1 MKVVGYKAAAGAA
14 LLALALAACGGGSD
28 KPAAGTAEGAKAAQE
43 QAAAL
48 PGSATNPVAYDQVK
62 DGGTI
67 TLALSQWHQ
76 QWNYNQVNGTHADVS
91 DVYDAIMPSIYEAND
106 KAELVNNPD
115 FVTEWKLELK
125 GDKQVV
131 TYKLNDKATWSDG
144 TPITY
149 KDYVAQWKALNG
161 SDDKFQVSSTDG
173 YDRVES
179 VEKGATDH
187 DVVVTFSKQY
197 PDWQGMFSPL
207 APASTNSD
215 ATAFNKSWIDK
226 IPVTAGP
233 FKVEKMDQTTKTIT
247 LVRDDK
253 WWGQKAKLDKV
264 IFRALDSGATV
275 NAFANG
281 ELDAMEIAPSA
292 ADLKR
297 AKAVADVDIRKA
309 AAPNWRHLTVNGSA
323 PNLTDKS
330 VRQAVLLGINREAIT
345 QSDLKDL
352 DWPVQVLNNHLYMNT
367 HKGYVDNSGE
377 LGTYNPEK
385 AKQLLDAAGWKMQ
398 GEYRAKDGK
407 ELELRFIVPATLPLA
422 KQEGELTQAMLK
434 DVGVRVKIVPVPD
447 DKFFDDYVTPGNF
460 DLVPFSWI
468 GTPFPNGALPQ
479 IYKQPTSKDN
489 FGSNF
494 PRIGSPELDTLIE
507 QAAGEMDPAKYI
519 ELGNQADKLIWDEV
533 HTIPLYQRPSI
544 FATKKTLANYGAF
557 GFATK
562 DWSAVGFTK

>member
-1 MKVVGYKAAAGAA
+1 MKVGYKAAAGAA

-48 PGSATNPVAYDQVK
+48 PGSAINPVAYDQVK

-76 QWNYNQVNGTHADVS
+76 QWNYSQVNGTHADVA
-91 DVYDAIMPSIYEAND
+91 DVYDATMPSIYKASD
-106 KAELVNNPD
+106 KAELTNNPD
-115 FVTEWKLELK
+115 FVTEWKMELK

-131 TYKLNDKATWSDG
+131 TYKLNDKAKWSDG

-149 KDYVAQWKALNG
+149 KDYVGQWKALNG

-187 DVVVTFSKQY
+187 DVIVTFSRHY

-207 APASTNSD
+207 IPASTSSD
-215 ATAFNKSWIDK
+215 VTEFNKGWIDK
-226 IPVTAGP
+226 FPVTAGP
-233 FKVEKMDQTTKTIT
+233 FKLEKMDQTAKTIT
-247 LVRDDK
+247 LVRDDN

-264 IFRALDSGATV
+264 IFRALDSDATV

-281 ELDAMEIAPSA
+281 ELDALEIVPSA
-292 ADLKR
+292 ADLQR

-309 AAPNWRHLTVNGSA
+309 AAPNWRHITVNGSA

-377 LGTYNPEK
+377 LGKYNPEK
-385 AKQLLDAAGWKMQ
+385 AKQLLDAAGWKLE
-398 GEYRAKDGK
+398 GEYRKKDGK
-407 ELELRFIVPATLPLA
+407 ELELRFIVPAAYPLA

-434 DVGVRVKIVPVPD
+434 DVGVKVKIEPVPD
-447 DKFFDDYVTPGNF
+447 DKFFDDYITPGNF
-460 DLVPFSWI
+460 DLVPFSWL

-507 QAAGEMDPAKYI
+507 QAAGEMDPVKYI

-544 FATKKTLANYGAF
+544 FAAKKTLANYGAF

>member
-1 MKVVGYKAAAGAA
+1 MKVAGYKAAAGAA
-14 LLALALAACGGGSD
+14 LLALALAACGGGAD
-28 KPAAGTAEGAKAAQE
+28 KPATGSKEAVKQAQE

-48 PGSATNPVAYDQVK
+48 PGSSINPVAYEQVK

-67 TLALSQWHQ
+67 TLALTQWQQ
-76 QWNYNQVNGTHADVS
+76 QWNYNQVNGTHATVS
-91 DVYDAIMPSIYEAND
+91 DVYDASMPSMGKADD

-115 FVTEWKLELK
+115 YVTEWKMELK

-131 TYKLNDKATWSDG
+131 TYKLNDKAKWSDG
-144 TPITY
+144 EPITY
-149 KDYVAQWKALNG
+149 KDFVAQWRALNG
-161 SDDKFQVSSTDG
+161 TEKKYQVSSTDG
-173 YDRVES
+173 YDRVSS
-179 VEKGATDH
+179 VEKGATDY

-197 PDWQGMFSPL
+197 PDWKGMFSPL
-207 APASTNSD
+207 LPAATNSD
-215 ATAFNKSWIDK
+215 PAAFNKGWIDK

-233 FKVEKMDQTTKTIT
+233 FKVDSLDQTGKTVT
-247 LVRDDK
+247 LVRDDN
-253 WWGQKAKLDKV
+253 WWGRKAKLDKV

-281 ELDAMEIAPSA
+281 ELDVMEVNPIA

-297 AKAVADVDIRKA
+297 AKDVPNVDIRKA
-309 AAPNWRHLTVNGSA
+309 AAPNWRHITVNGSA

-330 VRQAVLLGINREAIT
+330 VRQAVQLGINREAIT

-385 AKQLLDAAGWKMQ
+385 AKQLLDAAGWKME
-398 GEYRAKDGK
+398 GEYRKKDGK
-407 ELELRFIVPATLPLA
+407 ELELRFIVPAAYPLA

-434 DVGVRVKIVPVPD
+434 DVGVKIKVEPVPD
-447 DKFFDDYVTPGNF
+447 DKFFDDYIIPGNF
-460 DLVPFSWI
+460 DLVPFSWL

-479 IYKQPTSKDN
+479 IYKQPTGKDN

-494 PRIGSPELDTLIE
+494 PRIGSAELDTLIE
-507 QAAGEMDPAKYI
+507 KAAGEMDPAKYI
-519 ELGNQADKLIWDEV
+519 EYGNQADKLIWDEV

-544 FATKKTLANYGAF
+544 FAAKKTVANYGAF

-562 DWSAVGFTK
+562 DWSSIGFTQ